1 VKRVGEE
8 VEIIHVFEQSGKQE
22 RMLTEPFRNYA
33 PDPA

>member
-8 VEIIHVFEQSGKQE
+8 VELIHVFEQAGRPE
-22 RMLTEPFRNYA
+22 RLLTEPFRNYA